1 VLQGGSNHSERDIGI
16 NARACGVVNQQYRA
30 GLAWGALKRVQSSGN
45 RCGSCLTTWN
55 NGDDSGR
62 DPWKRCV
69 IGDTIL
75 RGDHNDA
82 PNASGC
88 CERLQR
94 PAQCWLSS
102 DGDE

>member
-1 VLQGGSNHSERDIGI
+1 VLQGGSNHSERDVGI
-16 NARACGVVNQQYRA
+16 YARACSVMNEQYRA
-30 GLAWGALKRVQSSGN
+30 CVTWGALKCVQASGD
-45 RCGSCLTTWN
+45 RCGSCLATGN
-55 NGDDSGR
+55 NGDDSSR

-69 IGDTIL
+69 VGHTIL

-88 CERLQR
+88 RERLQR
-94 PAQCWLSS
+94 PAQCRLSS